1 MKRLF
6 SSQKDIKGIFIIIRI
21 ITIMLVIMLSG
32 QAHAMRFKIATLS
45 PEGSVWMQ
53 KMREGAQELA
63 RKTNDRVRIKY
74 YPGGVMGDDKA
85 VLRKIRIGQLHGGA
99 VVSGSLS
106 KFYPDNQIYNLPL
119 KFRSFEEVDYVRK
132 HLDPRIAQ
140 GLENGGFVTF
150 GIAEGGFAYVMS
162 TVPIRTVKEMCHQK
176 IWIPNNDTMILE
188 TVKAFDITPFPLSI
202 ADVQAGLQTGLIN
215 TVTTP
220 PIGAV
225 ALQWHTQ
232 INYLMY
238 EPFLYIYGV
247 LAVDRRAFAKIS
259 THDQRVFREIM
270 GRIFREIDQL
280 NRKDNVNALKT
291 LRNQGIKFIKPLPEA
306 MEEWYHDAEA
316 VPKRLIQAGKLS
328 QGMVNTLERL
338 LKDYRSNRLRTKK
351 QIQKHIF
358 FKPL

>member
-1 MKRLF
+1 M
-6 SSQKDIKGIFIIIRI
+6 IRI
-21 ITIMLVIMLSG
+21 ITIVLILMLSG
-32 QAHAMRFKIATLS
+32 QAQAMRFKIATLS

-53 KMREGAQELA
+53 KMREGAEELA
-63 RKTNDRVRIKY
+63 RKTDNRVTIKY
-74 YPGGVMGDDKA
+74 YPGGVMGDDRA

-99 VVSGSLS
+99 VVGGSLS

-132 HLDPRIAQ
+132 HLDQRIAQ
-140 GLENGGFVTF
+140 GLEKGGFVTF

-162 TVPIRTVKEMCHQK
+162 TVPIRTVEEMRHQRV
-176 IWIPNNDTMILE
+176 WIPNNDTMILE
-188 TVKAFDITPFPLSI
+188 AVKAFDITPFPLSI

-247 LAVDRRAFAKIS
+247 LAVDHKAFAKIS
-259 THDQRVFREIM
+259 THDQQIFREIM
-270 GRIFREIDQL
+270 GRIFREIDRL
-280 NRKDNVNALKT
+280 NREDNVKALEA
-291 LRNQGIKFIKPLPEA
+291 LRKQGVEFIKPMAEA
-306 MEEWYHDAEA
+306 LDIWHHEAEA
-316 VPKRLIQAGKLS
+316 VPKRLIRAGKLS

-338 LKDYRSNRLRTKK
+338 LKDYRSK
-351 QIQKHIF
+351 QLHAEK
-358 FKPL
+358 